1 MIDFEKRLKS
11 LKERR
16 QGTRERAIYES
27 MDSFTANSAIQRG
40 VDVRKSESFENLNEV
55 AGVKY
60 AIGAMA
66 AVDPASTN
74 VSIDEGNRVA
84 DSLINSLQNSGESV
98 TKRLQGSV
106 ALDIHIKGHSDVDM
120 LIIVTNPVN
129 IELPKVDPNG
139 YSPATDPRSLINIAK
154 DVRAKSERILPANF
168 PKAEVDSS
176 GNKSIALEGGS
187 LRRKVDIVPAIWFDT
202 IKYQRSGLESDRGIK
217 IYHKADHEFHLNYPF
232 THIKMINDKD
242 LLYSGNLKSVIRLLK
257 NMIADMPD
265 YKKKTVKNLSSYDL
279 AAIAFHMNTDL
290 NVPRYMELALVEKAR
305 AHLEI
310 LNSVKAYRDTLD
322 VPDGSRKIFNEE
334 SKNEAL
340 EILTNEISDLAK
352 AIYEELKPFSHS
364 YDANVILNKSVF

>member
-27 MDSFTANSAIQRG
+27 MESLSANNAIQRG
-40 VDVRKSESFENLNEV
+40 VDVRKSESFESLNEV

-60 AIGAMA
+60 TIGAMA
-66 AVDPASTN
+66 AVEPASTK
-74 VSIDEGNRVA
+74 VSISEGNRVA
-84 DSLINSLQNSGESV
+84 DSLMNSLQNSGETV

-129 IELPKVDPNG
+129 IELPKVNPNR
-139 YSPATDPRSLINIAK
+139 YSPATDPRNLIDIVK
-154 DVRAKSERILPANF
+154 DVRSKSERILPVNF
-168 PKAEVDSS
+168 PKAEVDIS

-187 LRRKVDIVPAIWFDT
+187 LKRKVDIVPAIWFDT
-202 IKYQRSGLESDRGIK
+202 TKYQRSDQESDRGIK
-217 IYHKADHEFHLNYPF
+217 IYHKSNHEFHLNYPF

-242 LLYSGNLKSVIRLLK
+242 SLYAGNLKSVIRLLK

-265 YKKKTVKNLSSYDL
+265 YKKRTVKSLSSYDL
-279 AAIAFHMNTDL
+279 AAIAFHMNADL
-290 NVPRYMELALVEKAR
+290 NVPSYMKLALVEKTR
-305 AHLEI
+305 AHLAF
-310 LNSVKAYRDTLD
+310 LNSVKAYRDTLN

-334 SKNEAL
+334 NKTEAL
-340 EILTNEISDLAK
+340 EILTNEVSDLAK
-352 AIYEELKPFSHS
+352 AIYEELRPFSTG